1 MSPKN
6 DGKIEVPFYFLE
18 NLHKGDNSWKK
29 MSKKILRQI
38 MERLFNDSGNG
49 KKGINC
55 VHC

>member
-49 KKGINC
+49 KKGINS